1 MMRATLDLL
10 GIYRIDNTVLDL
22 LEVPEDGDGNELIDR
37 DTLKDNLLMD
47 TAEMEILYPDASFLK
62 LAIGAW
68 SKKQVPIWS
77 ELYASTQY
85 EYNPIWNVDGTVVE
99 ERDLAGTDYRTDD
112 HTTERTHDDSMERTH
127 DDTMERTHDDTMER
141 THDDTLTTDN
151 DVYGYNSATA
161 APESK
166 VTADHDGTITDAHTG
181 TITDA
186 HTGTITDA
194 HTGTIT
200 DTDTGTIN
208 HDTTDTGSITTTRT
222 GNIGVTSTQSL
233 IKEQRDV
240 VQFNIMDYIINDF
253 KNRFCLLVY

>member
-1 MMRATLDLL
+1 MLRSRLDLI
-10 GIYRIDNTVLDL
+10 GIYNYDNTVLDL
-22 LEVPEDGDGNELIDR
+22 LELPEDEDGNELIER

-47 TAEMEILYPDASFLK
+47 TAEMEILYPDSSFLK

-68 SKKQVPIWS
+68 SKKQVPIWT
-77 ELYASTQY
+77 EMYNSTQY

-112 HTTERTHDDSMERTH
+112 HTTERTHDDTLERTH
-127 DDTMERTHDDTMER
+127 DDTV
-141 THDDTLTTDN
+141 TTDN
-151 DVYGYNSATA
+151 GTYGYNSSTL

-166 VTADHDGTITDAHTG
+166 IENAHDGTITDT
-181 TITDA
+181 
-186 HTGTITDA
+186 

-208 HDTTDTGSITTTRT
+208 HDTTDTGSITTTRQ

-233 IKEQRDV
+233 IKEQREI

>member
-22 LEVPEDGDGNELIDR
+22 LEVPEDEDGNELIDR

-127 DDTMERTHDDTMER
+127 DDTLERTHDDTI
-141 THDDTLTTDN
+141 TADSST
-151 DVYGYNSATA
+151 YGYNSSTA
-161 APESK
+161 APTDK
-166 VTADHDGTITDAHTG
+166 VETG
-181 TITDA
+181 
-186 HTGTITDA
+186 HEGTITDA

>member
-1 MMRATLDLL
+1 MMRARLDLL
-10 GIYRIDNTVLDL
+10 GIYQFDNTVLDL
-22 LEVPEDGDGNELIDR
+22 LELPEDEDGNDVLDR
-37 DTLKDNLLMD
+37 DTLKDNLLAD

-68 SKKQVPIWS
+68 SKKQVPIWT
-77 ELYASTQY
+77 ELYKSTQF

-99 ERDLAGTDYRTDD
+99 ERDLAGSDHRTDD
-112 HTTERTHDDSMERTH
+112 HTTERTHDDQMERTH
-127 DDTMERTHDDTMER
+127 DDTV
-141 THDDTLTTDN
+141 TTD
-151 DVYGYNSATA
+151 VSTYGYNSSTA
-161 APESK
+161 APTDKSEAS
-166 VTADHDGTITDAHTG
+166 HD
-181 TITDA
+181 
-186 HTGTITDA
+186 GTITDA

-208 HDTTDTGSITTTRT
+208 HDTTDTGSITTTRQ

>member
-1 MMRATLDLL
+1 MMRSNLDLL

-22 LEVPEDGDGNELIDR
+22 LELPEDEDGNELIER

-47 TAEMEILYPDASFLK
+47 TAEMEILYPDSSFLK
-62 LAIGAW
+62 MAIGAW

-99 ERDLAGTDYRTDD
+99 ERDLEGTDYRTDD
-112 HTTERTHDDSMERTH
+112 HTTERIHDDSMERTH
-127 DDTMERTHDDTMER
+127 DDTLER
-141 THDDTLTTDN
+141 THDDTLTTDSST
-151 DVYGYNSATA
+151 YGYNSSTA
-161 APESK
+161 APTDK
-166 VTADHDGTITDAHTG
+166 VENAHD
-181 TITDA
+181 
-186 HTGTITDA
+186 GTITDA

-200 DTDTGTIN
+200 DTDTGTIK
-208 HDTTDTGSITTTRT
+208 HDTSDTGTITTTRT

-233 IKEQRDV
+233 IKEQRDI

>member
-1 MMRATLDLL
+1 MLRSRLDLL
-10 GIYRIDNTVLDL
+10 GIYNFDNTVLDL
-22 LEVPEDGDGNELIDR
+22 LEVPEDEDGNELIDK

-62 LAIGAW
+62 MAIGAW

-127 DDTMERTHDDTMER
+127 DDTMERTHDDTI
-141 THDDTLTTDN
+141 TADSST
-151 DVYGYNSATA
+151 YGYNSSTA
-161 APESK
+161 APTDK
-166 VTADHDGTITDAHTG
+166 VETGHD
-181 TITDA
+181 
-186 HTGTITDA
+186 GTITDA

-208 HDTTDTGSITTTRT
+208 HDTTDTGSITTTRQ

>member
-1 MMRATLDLL
+1 MLRSRLDLL
-10 GIYRIDNTVLDL
+10 GIYKFDNTVLDL
-22 LEVPEDGDGNELIDR
+22 LEVPEDEDGNELIDK

-62 LAIGAW
+62 KAIGAW
-68 SKKQVPIWS
+68 SKKQLPIWS

-85 EYNPIWNVDGTVVE
+85 EYNPIWNVDGRVVE
-99 ERDLAGTDYRTDD
+99 DRDLKGTDYLTDD
-112 HTTERTHDDSMERTH
+112 HDTTRTHTDTITRTHTDTMTTTHGLTVTTDDSI
-127 DDTMERTHDDTMER
+127 
-141 THDDTLTTDN
+141 
-151 DVYGYNSATA
+151 YGYNSSTP

-166 VTADHDGTITDAHTG
+166 EVAAQSGTSSDAHTGSITDAHTG
-181 TITDA
+181 SISDK
-186 HTGTITDA
+186 
-194 HTGTIT
+194 
-200 DTDTGTIN
+200 DTGTRK
-208 HDTTDTGSITTTRT
+208 HDTSDSGKVTTTRT

>member
-1 MMRATLDLL
+1 MMRARLDLL
-10 GIYRIDNTVLDL
+10 GIYQFDNTVLDL
-22 LEVPEDGDGNELIDR
+22 LELPEDEDGNEVIDR

-62 LAIGAW
+62 LAIGSW
-68 SKKQVPIWS
+68 SKKQVPIWT
-77 ELYASTQY
+77 ELYNSTQF
-85 EYNPIWNVDGTVVE
+85 EYNPIWNVDGTVIE

-127 DDTMERTHDDTMER
+127 DDTMERTHDDTI
-141 THDDTLTTDN
+141 TADSST
-151 DVYGYNSATA
+151 YGYNSSTA
-161 APESK
+161 APTDK
-166 VTADHDGTITDAHTG
+166 VETGHEG

-208 HDTTDTGSITTTRT
+208 HDTTDTGSITTTRQ

>member
-1 MMRATLDLL
+1 MMRARLDLL
-10 GIYRIDNTVLDL
+10 GIYQFDNTVLDL
-22 LEVPEDGDGNELIDR
+22 LELPKDEDGNDVLDR
-37 DTLKDNLLMD
+37 DTLKDNLLAD

-68 SKKQVPIWS
+68 SKKQVPIWK
-77 ELYASTQY
+77 ELYDTTVF

-112 HTTERTHDDSMERTH
+112 HTTERTHDDQMERTH
-127 DDTMERTHDDTMER
+127 DDTV
-141 THDDTLTTDN
+141 TTD
-151 DVYGYNSATA
+151 VSTYGYNSSTA
-161 APESK
+161 APTDKSEAS
-166 VTADHDGTITDAHTG
+166 HD
-181 TITDA
+181 
-186 HTGTITDA
+186 GTITDA

-208 HDTTDTGSITTTRT
+208 HDTTDTGSITTTRQ

>member
-1 MMRATLDLL
+1 MLRSRLDLL
-10 GIYRIDNTVLDL
+10 GIYNFDNTVLDL
-22 LEVPEDGDGNELIDR
+22 LEVPEDEDGNELIDK

-127 DDTMERTHDDTMER
+127 DDTMERTHDDT
-141 THDDTLTTDN
+141 LTTDSST
-151 DVYGYNSATA
+151 YGYNSSAA
-161 APESK
+161 APTDK
-166 VTADHDGTITDAHTG
+166 VENAHDGTITDT
-181 TITDA
+181 

-208 HDTTDTGSITTTRT
+208 HDTTDTGSITTTRQ

>member
-1 MMRATLDLL
+1 MLRSRLDLL
-10 GIYRIDNTVLDL
+10 GIYNFDNTVLDL
-22 LEVPEDGDGNELIDR
+22 LEVPEDEDGNELIDK

-99 ERDLAGTDYRTDD
+99 DRDLAGTDYRTDD
-112 HTTERTHDDSMERTH
+112 HTTERTHDDQMERTH
-127 DDTMERTHDDTMER
+127 DDTV
-141 THDDTLTTDN
+141 TTTN
-151 DVYGYNSATA
+151 DVYGYNSTTA

-166 VTADHDGTITDAHTG
+166 VTADHD
-181 TITDA
+181 
-186 HTGTITDA
+186 GTITDA

-208 HDTTDTGSITTTRT
+208 HDTTDTGSITTTRQ

>member
-1 MMRATLDLL
+1 MLRSRLDLI
-10 GIYRIDNTVLDL
+10 GIYNYDNTVLDL
-22 LEVPEDGDGNELIDR
+22 LELPEDEDGNELIDR
-37 DTLKDNLLMD
+37 DILKDNLLMD

-62 LAIGAW
+62 LAIGSW

-77 ELYASTQY
+77 KLLESTQFD
-85 EYNPIWNVDGTVVE
+85 YNPIWNVDGTVVE
-99 ERDLAGTDYRTDD
+99 ERDLAGSDYRTDD
-112 HTTERTHDDSMERTH
+112 HTTERTHDDQIERTH
-127 DDTMERTHDDTMER
+127 DDTV
-141 THDDTLTTDN
+141 TTD
-151 DVYGYNSATA
+151 VSTYGYNSSTA
-161 APESK
+161 APTDKSE
-166 VTADHDGTITDAHTG
+166 AAHD
-181 TITDA
+181 
-186 HTGTITDA
+186 GTITDA

-233 IKEQRDV
+233 IKEQREV

>member
-1 MMRATLDLL
+1 MLRSRLDLL
-10 GIYRIDNTVLDL
+10 GIYNFDNTVLDL
-22 LEVPEDGDGNELIDR
+22 LEVPEDEDGNELIDK

-127 DDTMERTHDDTMER
+127 DDTMERTHDDT
-141 THDDTLTTDN
+141 LTTDN
-151 DVYGYNSATA
+151 DVYGYNSDTA

-166 VTADHDGTITDAHTG
+166 VTADHDG

-208 HDTTDTGSITTTRT
+208 HDTTDTGSITTTRQ

>member
-1 MMRATLDLL
+1 MMRARLDLL
-10 GIYRIDNTVLDL
+10 GIYQFDNTVLDL
-22 LEVPEDGDGNELIDR
+22 LELPEDEDGNEVIDR
-37 DTLKDNLLMD
+37 DTLKDNLLAD

-62 LAIGAW
+62 LAIGSW
-68 SKKQVPIWS
+68 SKKQVPIWT
-77 ELYASTQY
+77 ELYKSTQF

-112 HTTERTHDDSMERTH
+112 HTTERTHDDQMERTH
-127 DDTMERTHDDTMER
+127 DDTV
-141 THDDTLTTDN
+141 TTD
-151 DVYGYNSATA
+151 VSTYGYNSSTA
-161 APESK
+161 APTDKSEAS
-166 VTADHDGTITDAHTG
+166 HD
-181 TITDA
+181 
-186 HTGTITDA
+186 GTITDA

-208 HDTTDTGSITTTRT
+208 HDTTDTGSITTTRQ

>member
-1 MMRATLDLL
+1 MDLL

-22 LEVPEDGDGNELIDR
+22 LELPEDEEGNELIER
-37 DTLKDNLLMD
+37 DTLKDCLLMD

-62 LAIGAW
+62 LAIGSW
-68 SKKQVPIWS
+68 SKKQVPIWK
-77 ELYASTQY
+77 ELFESTQF

-99 ERDLAGTDYRTDD
+99 DRDLKGTDYRTDD

-127 DDTMERTHDDTMER
+127 DDTMERTHDDTI
-141 THDDTLTTDN
+141 TADSST
-151 DVYGYNSATA
+151 YGYNSSTA
-161 APESK
+161 APTDK
-166 VTADHDGTITDAHTG
+166 VETG
-181 TITDA
+181 
-186 HTGTITDA
+186 HEGTITDA

-208 HDTTDTGSITTTRT
+208 HDTTDTGSITTTRQ

>member
-1 MMRATLDLL
+1 MLRSRLDLL
-10 GIYRIDNTVLDL
+10 GIYQFDNSVLDL
-22 LEVPEDGDGNELIDR
+22 LELPKDEDGNEVIDR

-62 LAIGAW
+62 LAIGSW
-68 SKKQVPIWS
+68 SKKQVPIWT
-77 ELYASTQY
+77 ELYNSTQF
-85 EYNPIWNVDGTVVE
+85 EYNPIWNVDGTVIE

-127 DDTMERTHDDTMER
+127 DDTMERTHDDTI
-141 THDDTLTTDN
+141 TADSST
-151 DVYGYNSATA
+151 YGYNSSTA
-161 APESK
+161 AP
-166 VTADHDGTITDAHTG
+166 TDTVETG
-181 TITDA
+181 
-186 HTGTITDA
+186 HEGTITDA

-208 HDTTDTGSITTTRT
+208 HDTTDTGSITTTRQ

>member
-1 MMRATLDLL
+1 MLRSRLDLL
-10 GIYRIDNTVLDL
+10 GIYKFDNTVLDL
-22 LEVPEDGDGNELIDR
+22 LEVPEDDDGNELIDK

-77 ELYASTQY
+77 ELLASTQY

-112 HTTERTHDDSMERTH
+112 HTTERTHDDQMERTH
-127 DDTMERTHDDTMER
+127 DDTV
-141 THDDTLTTDN
+141 TTAN

-181 TITDA
+181 TITD
-186 HTGTITDA
+186 
-194 HTGTIT
+194 
-200 DTDTGTIN
+200 TDTGTIN
-208 HDTTDTGSITTTRT
+208 HDTTDTGSITTTRQ

>member
-1 MMRATLDLL
+1 MLRSRLDLL
-10 GIYRIDNTVLDL
+10 GIYNFDNTVLDL
-22 LEVPEDGDGNELIDR
+22 LEVPEDEDGNELIDK

-47 TAEMEILYPDASFLK
+47 TADMEILYPDASFLK

-127 DDTMERTHDDTMER
+127 DDTMERTHDDT
-141 THDDTLTTDN
+141 LTTDSST
-151 DVYGYNSATA
+151 YGYNSSAA
-161 APESK
+161 APTDK
-166 VTADHDGTITDAHTG
+166 VENAHDGTITDT
-181 TITDA
+181 

-208 HDTTDTGSITTTRT
+208 HDTTDTGSITTTRQ

>member
-1 MMRATLDLL
+1 MLRSRLDLL
-10 GIYRIDNTVLDL
+10 GIYNFDNTVLDL
-22 LEVPEDGDGNELIDR
+22 LELPEDEDGNELIDR

-62 LAIGAW
+62 MAIGSW

-112 HTTERTHDDSMERTH
+112 HTTERTHDD
-127 DDTMERTHDDTMER
+127 TMER
-141 THDDTLTTDN
+141 THDDTLERTHDDTLTTAN
-151 DVYGYNSATA
+151 DVYGYNSDTA

-166 VTADHDGTITDAHTG
+166 VTADHDGTT
-181 TITDA
+181 TDA

>member
-22 LEVPEDGDGNELIDR
+22 LEVPEDGDGNELIDK

-62 LAIGAW
+62 LAIGSW

-112 HTTERTHDDSMERTH
+112 HTTERTHDDQMERTH
-127 DDTMERTHDDTMER
+127 DDTV
-141 THDDTLTTDN
+141 TTD
-151 DVYGYNSATA
+151 VSTYGYNSSTA
-161 APESK
+161 APTDKSE
-166 VTADHDGTITDAHTG
+166 AAHD
-181 TITDA
+181 
-186 HTGTITDA
+186 GTITDA

-233 IKEQRDV
+233 IKEQREV

>member
-1 MMRATLDLL
+1 MLRSRLDLM
-10 GIYRIDNTVLDL
+10 GIYNYDNTVLDL
-22 LEVPEDGDGNELIDR
+22 LKLPEDDNGNELIDR
-37 DTLKDNLLMD
+37 DALKDNLLMD
-47 TAEMEILYPDASFLK
+47 TAEMEILYPDSSFLK
-62 LAIGAW
+62 LAIGSW
-68 SKKQVPIWS
+68 SKKQLPIWTK
-77 ELYASTQY
+77 LYESTQF
-85 EYNPIWNVDGTVVE
+85 EYNPIWNVDGIVVE

-127 DDTMERTHDDTMER
+127 DDTLER
-141 THDDTLTTDN
+141 THDDTLERTHDDTLETKN
-151 DVYGYNSATA
+151 DVYGYNSSTE

-166 VTADHDGTITDAHTG
+166 VTADHDG

-208 HDTTDTGSITTTRT
+208 HDTTDTGSITTTRQ

>member
-1 MMRATLDLL
+1 MLRSRLDLL
-10 GIYRIDNTVLDL
+10 GIYKFDNTVLDL
-22 LEVPEDGDGNELIDR
+22 LELPEDEDGNELIDR
-37 DTLKDNLLMD
+37 DALKDNLLMD

-62 LAIGAW
+62 LAIGSW

-77 ELYASTQY
+77 ELYNSTQF

-127 DDTMERTHDDTMER
+127 DDTLER
-141 THDDTLTTDN
+141 THDDTLTTKN
-151 DVYGYNSATA
+151 DVFGYNSATA
-161 APESK
+161 APESE
-166 VTADHDGTITDAHTG
+166 VTADHDGTITDS
-181 TITDA
+181 

-222 GNIGVTSTQSL
+222 GNIGITSTQSL

>member
-1 MMRATLDLL
+1 MLRSRLDLL
-10 GIYRIDNTVLDL
+10 GIYNFDNTVLDL
-22 LEVPEDGDGNELIDR
+22 LEVPEDEDGNELIDK

-127 DDTMERTHDDTMER
+127 DDTMERTHDDT
-141 THDDTLTTDN
+141 LTTDN

-186 HTGTITDA
+186 HTGTITD
-194 HTGTIT
+194 
-200 DTDTGTIN
+200 TDTGTIN
-208 HDTTDTGSITTTRT
+208 HDTTDTGSITTTRQ

>member
-1 MMRATLDLL
+1 MMRARLDLL
-10 GIYRIDNTVLDL
+10 GIYQFDNTVLDL
-22 LEVPEDGDGNELIDR
+22 LELPEDEDGNEVIDR

-62 LAIGAW
+62 LAIGSW
-68 SKKQVPIWS
+68 SKKQVPIWT
-77 ELYASTQY
+77 ELYNSTQF

-127 DDTMERTHDDTMER
+127 DDTMERTHDDT
-141 THDDTLTTDN
+141 LTTDN
-151 DVYGYNSATA
+151 GTYGYNSSTL

-166 VTADHDGTITDAHTG
+166 IENAHDG

-208 HDTTDTGSITTTRT
+208 HDTTDTGSITTTRQ

-240 VQFNIMDYIINDF
+240 VQFNIIDYIINDF

>member
-1 MMRATLDLL
+1 MLRSRLDLL
-10 GIYRIDNTVLDL
+10 GIYKFDNTVLDL
-22 LEVPEDGDGNELIDR
+22 LELPEDEDGNELIDR

-47 TAEMEILYPDASFLK
+47 TAEMEILYPDSSFLK
-62 LAIGAW
+62 LAIGSW
-68 SKKQVPIWS
+68 SKKQVPIWT
-77 ELYASTQY
+77 ELYNSTQF
-85 EYNPIWNVDGTVVE
+85 EYNPIWNVDGTVIE

-112 HTTERTHDDSMERTH
+112 HTTERTHDDS
-127 DDTMERTHDDTMER
+127 MERTHDDTMER

-181 TITDA
+181 TITD
-186 HTGTITDA
+186 
-194 HTGTIT
+194 
-200 DTDTGTIN
+200 TDTGTIN
-208 HDTTDTGSITTTRT
+208 HDTTDTGSITTTRQ

>member
-1 MMRATLDLL
+1 MLRATMDLL

-22 LEVPEDGDGNELIDR
+22 LELPEDEDGNELIER
-37 DTLKDNLLMD
+37 DTLKDCLLMD

-62 LAIGAW
+62 LAIGSW
-68 SKKQVPIWS
+68 SKKQVPIWTK
-77 ELYASTQY
+77 LYESTQF

-99 ERDLAGTDYRTDD
+99 DRDLEGTDYRTDD

-127 DDTMERTHDDTMER
+127 DDTLER

-151 DVYGYNSATA
+151 DVYGYNSSTA

-186 HTGTITDA
+186 HTGTITD
-194 HTGTIT
+194 
-200 DTDTGTIN
+200 TDTGTIK
-208 HDTTDTGSITTTRT
+208 HDTSDTGTITTTRT

>member
-1 MMRATLDLL
+1 MMRASLDLL

-22 LEVPEDGDGNELIDR
+22 LEVPEDEDGNELIDKN
-37 DTLKDNLLMD
+37 TLKDNLLMD

-127 DDTMERTHDDTMER
+127 DDTMERTHDDT
-141 THDDTLTTDN
+141 LTTDN

-186 HTGTITDA
+186 HTGTITD
-194 HTGTIT
+194 
-200 DTDTGTIN
+200 TDTGTIN
-208 HDTTDTGSITTTRT
+208 HDTTDTGSITTTRQ

>member
-1 MMRATLDLL
+1 MLRSRLDLL
-10 GIYRIDNTVLDL
+10 GIYKFDNTVLDL
-22 LEVPEDGDGNELIDR
+22 LEVPEDEDGNELIDK

-85 EYNPIWNVDGTVVE
+85 EYNPLWNVDGTVVE

-127 DDTMERTHDDTMER
+127 DDTMERTHDDT
-141 THDDTLTTDN
+141 LTTDSST
-151 DVYGYNSATA
+151 YGYNSSTA
-161 APESK
+161 APTDK
-166 VTADHDGTITDAHTG
+166 VENAHDGTITDT
-181 TITDA
+181 

-233 IKEQRDV
+233 IKEQRDI

>member
-1 MMRATLDLL
+1 
-10 GIYRIDNTVLDL
+10 
-22 LEVPEDGDGNELIDR
+22 
-37 DTLKDNLLMD
+37 MD

-62 LAIGAW
+62 LAIGSW
-68 SKKQVPIWS
+68 SKKQVPIWT
-77 ELYASTQY
+77 ELYKSTQF

-127 DDTMERTHDDTMER
+127 DDTMERTHDDTI
-141 THDDTLTTDN
+141 TADSST
-151 DVYGYNSATA
+151 YGYNSSTA
-161 APESK
+161 APTDQV
-166 VTADHDGTITDAHTG
+166 VTDHDG

-208 HDTTDTGSITTTRT
+208 HDTTDTGSITTTRQ

>member
-1 MMRATLDLL
+1 MLRSRLDLL
-10 GIYRIDNTVLDL
+10 GIYKFDNTVLDL
-22 LEVPEDGDGNELIDR
+22 LEVPEDEDGNELIDK

-85 EYNPIWNVDGTVVE
+85 EYNPIWNVDGTVIE

-127 DDTMERTHDDTMER
+127 DDTMERTHDDTI
-141 THDDTLTTDN
+141 TADSST
-151 DVYGYNSATA
+151 YGYNSSTA
-161 APESK
+161 APTDK
-166 VTADHDGTITDAHTG
+166 VETGHD
-181 TITDA
+181 
-186 HTGTITDA
+186 GTITDA

-208 HDTTDTGSITTTRT
+208 HDTTDTGSITTTRQ
-222 GNIGVTSTQSL
+222 GNQGVTSTQSL

>member
-1 MMRATLDLL
+1 MMRARLDLL
-10 GIYRIDNTVLDL
+10 GIYQFDNTVLDL
-22 LEVPEDGDGNELIDR
+22 LELPEDEDGNELIDR
-37 DTLKDNLLMD
+37 DILKDNLLMD

-62 LAIGAW
+62 LAIGSW
-68 SKKQVPIWS
+68 SKKQAPIWK
-77 ELYASTQY
+77 ELYDTTVL

-112 HTTERTHDDSMERTH
+112 HTTERTHDDQMERTH
-127 DDTMERTHDDTMER
+127 DDSV
-141 THDDTLTTDN
+141 TTD
-151 DVYGYNSATA
+151 VSTYGYNSSTA
-161 APESK
+161 APTDKSEAS
-166 VTADHDGTITDAHTG
+166 HD
-181 TITDA
+181 
-186 HTGTITDA
+186 GTITDA

-208 HDTTDTGSITTTRT
+208 HDTTDTGSITTTRQ
-222 GNIGVTSTQSL
+222 GNIGITSTQSL

>member
-1 MMRATLDLL
+1 MLRSRLDLL
-10 GIYRIDNTVLDL
+10 GIYNFDNTVLDL
-22 LEVPEDGDGNELIDR
+22 LEVPEDEEGNELIDK

-62 LAIGAW
+62 LAIGIW

-85 EYNPIWNVDGTVVE
+85 EYNPIWNVDGIVVE
-99 ERDLAGTDYRTDD
+99 ERDLEGTDYRTDD
-112 HTTERTHDDSMERTH
+112 HTTERTHDDS
-127 DDTMERTHDDTMER
+127 MERTHDDTMER

-166 VTADHDGTITDAHTG
+166 VTADHDGTITDT
-181 TITDA
+181 

-200 DTDTGTIN
+200 DTDTGTIK
-208 HDTTDTGSITTTRT
+208 HDTSDTGSITTTRQ

>member
-1 MMRATLDLL
+1 MLRSRLDLL
-10 GIYRIDNTVLDL
+10 GIYQFDNSVLDL
-22 LEVPEDGDGNELIDR
+22 LELPEDEDGNEVIDR

-68 SKKQVPIWS
+68 SKKQVPIWT
-77 ELYASTQY
+77 ELFNSTQY

-99 ERDLAGTDYRTDD
+99 ERDLSGTDYRTDD

-127 DDTMERTHDDTMER
+127 DDTLERTHDDTI
-141 THDDTLTTDN
+141 TADSST
-151 DVYGYNSATA
+151 YGFNSSTA
-161 APESK
+161 APTDK
-166 VTADHDGTITDAHTG
+166 VETGHEG

-208 HDTTDTGSITTTRT
+208 HDTTDTGSITTTRQ

>member
-1 MMRATLDLL
+1 MMRASLDLL

-22 LEVPEDGDGNELIDR
+22 LEVPEDEDGNELIDK

-62 LAIGAW
+62 LAIGSW

-77 ELYASTQY
+77 ELYASTQF

-99 ERDLAGTDYRTDD
+99 DRDLAGTDYRTDD

-127 DDTMERTHDDTMER
+127 DDTMERTHDDT
-141 THDDTLTTDN
+141 LTTDSST
-151 DVYGYNSATA
+151 YGYNSSTA
-161 APESK
+161 APTDK
-166 VTADHDGTITDAHTG
+166 VENAHDG

-253 KNRFCLLVY
+253 KKRFCLLVY